1 VTEPPD
7 RGSNFDRHQTA
18 TAYIISRGRTLLL
31 WHGHLKM
38 WLPPGGHC
46 EVNEDPVQAAVREAR
61 EESGLEVEVIAPP
74 DLLVCSG
81 PLVLPPPAV
90 ILVEDIVRDD
100 QPFHQHIDHVY
111 FTHASGAVDFET
123 PIPHGMHQW
132 VGAAELGQPFSLA
145 APDGTLV
152 PVAEDVRLLGIR
164 AIAAAA
170 AKGLARA

>member
-1 VTEPPD
+1 MPLPHELV
-7 RGSNFDRHQTA
+7 RGVERHHTA
-18 TAYIISRGRTLLL
+18 TAYVVSDAHTLLL
-31 WHGHLKM
+31 WHQRLRM

-46 EVNEDPVQAAVREAR
+46 EPNEDPVQAALREAQ
-61 EESGLEVEVIAPP
+61 EESGLVVDVIAPP
-74 DLLVCSG
+74 ELLVCEG
-81 PLVLPPPAV
+81 PQVLPPPAV

-111 FTHASGAVDFET
+111 FTKAAASADFAAAT
-123 PIPHGMHQW
+123 PHGPHRW
-132 VGAAELGQPFSLA
+132 VDGATLRLPFSLP

-170 AKGLARA
+170 AGDSLRA